1 MRPLDL
7 KTMHRIALLA
17 VCFLTAGWAAP
28 LAAAQSQWTVAAFLG
43 DAWTA
48 NAPLR
53 VQSLPDGT
61 DIALE
66 GVEYDDRSFDFPIYY
81 GVRAGRFLSSVP
93 WFGLEGEFVHLKTIT
108 SPDQLVDADGTLR
121 GQVKAGPLRV
131 GDVLPRFELSHG
143 LNLVLANASV
153 RVPLGGPVRS
163 SPVILT
169 ARFGIG
175 PTIPHVEGTYGAD
188 TEDAYQWSSLGWQLA
203 GGTEIRAWR
212 ALIILSEVKFT
223 RTHQHVTIDQTEV
236 SGLFRTV
243 HLVFGTGW
251 AF

>member
-1 MRPLDL
+1 MRSLNSKSMQRL
-7 KTMHRIALLA
+7 ASFA
-17 VCFLTAGWAAP
+17 VCLLTVGWAAP
-28 LAAAQSQWTVAAFLG
+28 PAAAQSQWTVAAFLG

-48 NAPLR
+48 HDQLR
-53 VQSLPDGT
+53 VQSLLDGT
-61 DIALE
+61 DLALD
-66 GVEYDDRSFDFPIYY
+66 GVEYDDRSFDSPIYY
-81 GVRAGRFLSSVP
+81 GVRVGRFLSSVP
-93 WFGLEGEFVHLKTIT
+93 WLGVEGEFLHLKTIT
-108 SPDQLVDADGTLR
+108 GPEQLVDAGGTLR
-121 GQVKAGPLRV
+121 GQVAVSPLPV

-143 LNLVLANASV
+143 LNFLLANASV
-153 RVPLGGPVRS
+153 RVPLGGPDRS
-163 SPVILT
+163 PPVMLT
-169 ARFGIG
+169 ARFGVG

-203 GGTEIRAWR
+203 GGAEIRAWR

-236 SGLFRTV
+236 NGLFRTV